1 MRCTDPTTGS
11 VPPPPSP
18 PPSPS
23 PSWSE
28 EEEEEEEGHLRRL
41 MLLLLPDSIL
51 AAAATIGELRNPA
64 VHVAQATAAR
74 MGPLVLR
81 RNLGR
86 GRSTCEAWEVSS
98 IHWTT
103 GSTRCEI
110 KEAQVDRWLVSN

>member
-11 VPPPPSP
+11 VPPPSSP

-23 PSWSE
+23 PSWS

-74 MGPLVLR
+74 MGPLALR

-86 GRSTCEAWEVSS
+86 VWSTCERSVK
-98 IHWTT
+98 H
-103 GSTRCEI
+103 G
-110 KEAQVDRWLVSN
+110 K